1 MISLVAVSISKA
13 PERFESWGN
22 KGKQGFGLGGFGV
35 LTADLK
41 GSNVSD
47 GLQATG
53 LPIESSLS
61 EKK

>member
-1 MISLVAVSISKA
+1 VISFVAVSISKA

-35 LTADLK
+35 LTADLR
-41 GSNVSD
+41 GSNVLE

-53 LPIESSLS
+53 LPIESWL
-61 EKK
+61 